1 MMTEWH
7 KEMNFPAVTICNF
20 NPISKS
26 RYAQNYGN
34 LFNLSTQDSNNIIN
48 GIIFLMSA
56 PRDSFQKSKFSQFS
70 LENYTQ
76 RGPVLGKSLRSY
88 AHSIDGILSLKWLEP
103 CKYSGK
109 ECGKN
114 SFSTFEH
121 LRYGSCHTFN
131 SDGQFGLK
139 VDSIG
144 PISGLQ
150 LRLNVEEKDH
160 VSNLYGLQAGFKVL
174 VHDPREHPMIEET
187 GFALQPGTH
196 TFCSVRMKKYVNLKA
211 PYRTECGENITDF
224 NRYFN
229 VNYTMA
235 ICSKQCLHDYGI
247 KKCGCQPIFEITK
260 DVPLCSLNDTFECI
274 YPTYNG
280 PYPREAAECFKKSC
294 PVPCYYTKYETKLS
308 YASAISNAIARDIP
322 TYLLTNG
329 SEFDDIEKMTEGE
342 RKTFFRENVAS
353 LDVYFDELSYDLIKQ
368 KPSFDRWSLIA
379 MIGGYLGLFLGMSLL
394 TVLEFFDL
402 LVMKLL
408 NRISSNKKVVNTVT
422 VEPQESQN
430 AFAFKQGPTV

>member
-1 MMTEWH
+1 
-7 KEMNFPAVTICNF
+7 
-20 NPISKS
+20 
-26 RYAQNYGN
+26 
-34 LFNLSTQDSNNIIN
+34 
-48 GIIFLMSA
+48 
-56 PRDSFQKSKFSQFS
+56 
-70 LENYTQ
+70 
-76 RGPVLGKSLRSY
+76 
-88 AHSIDGILSLKWLEP
+88 
-103 CKYSGK
+103 
-109 ECGKN
+109 
-114 SFSTFEH
+114 
-121 LRYGSCHTFN
+121 
-131 SDGQFGLK
+131 
-139 VDSIG
+139 
-144 PISGLQ
+144 
-150 LRLNVEEKDH
+150 
-160 VSNLYGLQAGFKVL
+160 
-174 VHDPREHPMIEET
+174 MIEET
-187 GFALQPGTH
+187 IFALQPGTH
-196 TFCSVRMKKYVNLKA
+196 TFCSVRMKKYVNLRA

-247 KKCGCQPIFEITK
+247 KKCGCQPIFEITSYNNYFECDFLESFFWGNPFRK

-353 LDVYFDELSYDLIKQ
+353 LDVYFDELSYDLIEQ

-394 TVLEFFDL
+394 TVLEFFDF

-408 NRISSNKKVVNTVT
+408 NRISSNKKGVNTVT

>member
-1 MMTEWH
+1 M
-7 KEMNFPAVTICNF
+7 
-20 NPISKS
+20 
-26 RYAQNYGN
+26 
-34 LFNLSTQDSNNIIN
+34 
-48 GIIFLMSA
+48 
-56 PRDSFQKSKFSQFS
+56 
-70 LENYTQ
+70 
-76 RGPVLGKSLRSY
+76 
-88 AHSIDGILSLKWLEP
+88 LSLKWLEP

-196 TFCSVRMKKYVNLKA
+196 TFCSVRMKKYVNLRA

-247 KKCGCQPIFEITK
+247 KKCGCQPIFEITSEFM
-260 DVPLCSLNDTFECI
+260 DSGSLTHCLLL
-274 YPTYNG
+274 G

-322 TYLLTNG
+322 TYLLPNG
-329 SEFDDIEKMTEGE
+329 SE
-342 RKTFFRENVAS
+342 ENVAS
-353 LDVYFDELSYDLIKQ
+353 LDVYFEELSYDLIEQ

-394 TVLEFFDL
+394 TVLEFFD
-402 LVMKLL
+402 
-408 NRISSNKKVVNTVT
+408 
-422 VEPQESQN
+422 
-430 AFAFKQGPTV
+430 

>member
-1 MMTEWH
+1 
-7 KEMNFPAVTICNF
+7 
-20 NPISKS
+20 
-26 RYAQNYGN
+26 
-34 LFNLSTQDSNNIIN
+34 
-48 GIIFLMSA
+48 MSA
-56 PRDSFQKSKFSQFS
+56 PRDSSQKSQFSQFPID
-70 LENYTQ
+70 NYTQ
-76 RGPVLGKSLRSY
+76 RGPML
-88 AHSIDGILSLKWLEP
+88 
-103 CKYSGK
+103 
-109 ECGKN
+109 
-114 SFSTFEH
+114 
-121 LRYGSCHTFN
+121 
-131 SDGQFGLK
+131 
-139 VDSIG
+139 
-144 PISGLQ
+144 
-150 LRLNVEEKDH
+150 
-160 VSNLYGLQAGFKVL
+160 AGFKVL

-187 GFALQPGTH
+187 IFALQPGTH
-196 TFCSVRMKKYVNLKA
+196 TFCSVRMKKVRKLMRTKDSKYVNLRA

-322 TYLLTNG
+322 TYLLPNG

-342 RKTFFRENVAS
+342 RKTFLSHRENVAS
-353 LDVYFDELSYDLIKQ
+353 LDVYFEELSYDLIEQ

-394 TVLEFFDL
+394 TVLEFFDF

-408 NRISSNKKVVNTVT
+408 NRISSNKKGVNTVT